1 MKLFNRSKADT
12 IGTQPTETNYQPEPR
27 GHVHPN
33 YRHLTWFR
41 PSDSQTHMQ

>member
-1 MKLFNRSKADT
+1 MKLFNRRNFALTGEQTHS
-12 IGTQPTETNYQPEPR
+12 ETDGHPEPR

-41 PSDSQTHMQ
+41 PSSQKDQA